1 MHRRDFLAQSAAL
14 SLLPLLLR
22 RRTNL
27 AIGFQSW
34 VVRTDL
40 AADFAG
46 TLVKMA
52 AMGYEAIEM
61 CSPVGYRNYGF
72 GPLAEHSATDMKSI
86 ITDAGLSC
94 DSSHYTA
101 PELREDLRARIDFA
115 KELGLNQMV
124 VASPGIGSDASLD
137 DWKRAIDEINGWGR
151 AVTESGLT
159 FAYHNHNFEFDKV
172 EEQLI
177 YDLLLSGLDPS
188 VVKMQFQVW
197 VVSIGYKA
205 ADYFRANPERFVSA
219 HLADWTGSGEERAP
233 VGGGVVDWSDF
244 FEAGTGLK
252 NCFVEMAPEFLPD
265 SAKFLHGLRSL

>member
-14 SLLPLLLR
+14 SLMPLLLK
-22 RRTNL
+22 RRTSL

-40 AADFAG
+40 AADFKG
-46 TLVKMA
+46 TLAKMA
-52 AMGYEAIEM
+52 AMGYETIEM
-61 CSPVGYRNYGF
+61 CSPAGYRNYGF
-72 GPLAEHSATDMKSI
+72 GPLAEHSAADMKSI
-86 ITDAGLSC
+86 ITDAGLTC
-94 DSSHYTA
+94 ISSHYTA
-101 PELREDLRARIDFA
+101 PELREDLPARIEFA
-115 KELGLNQMV
+115 RELGLNQMV
-124 VASPGIGSDASLD
+124 VASPGIGSDATLD

-159 FAYHNHNFEFDKV
+159 FAYHNHNFEFEQV
-172 EEQLI
+172 EGRLI

-205 ADYFRANPERFVSA
+205 ADYFRANPGRFVSA
-219 HLADWTGSGEERAP
+219 HLADWTGTDEERAP
-233 VGGGVVDWSDF
+233 VGGGVVDWPDF

-252 NCFVEMAPEFLPD
+252 NIYVEMAPEFLPD
-265 SAKFLHGLRSL
+265 SAMYLHGLRSP